1 MGFREGAFATVWSM
15 EKFDNFSKVRIST
28 SRKDKQK
35 DEYVTDFSGFVT
47 LVAEAH
53 KKADKIQNELV
64 NSTMCRIK
72 LGGCD
77 VSSKYDKEAKR
88 EYVNFTLF
96 DFYTA
101 DDEQFNSS
109 QNSEDKSKDEEK
121 KKSSSLLEDNSVDN
135 TDDDDGD
142 CPF

>member
-1 MGFREGAFATVWSM
+1 MGFREGAFATVW
-15 EKFDNFSKVRIST
+15 EIDRKDNFSKARIST

-72 LGGCD
+72 LGSCD
-77 VSSKYDKEAKR
+77 VSNKYDKETKR

-96 DFYTA
+96 DFDMA
-101 DDEQFNSS
+101 DSQHQQSGGNDPKNNKNSLP
-109 QNSEDKSKDEEK
+109 QDNNFDDDFA
-121 KKSSSLLEDNSVDN
+121 SLG
-135 TDDDDGD
+135 DDDGD
-142 CPF
+142 YPF